1 MTSLPG
7 GTNHASAAHAGTAHH
22 GTDRDGT
29 DRDGESAERPAL
41 VCARCGTSA
50 EGRPPTWTC
59 SVENGA
65 RRYFCDACS
74 RENLRSIEGRLDSAW
89 W

>member
-7 GTNHASAAHAGTAHH
+7 GSDDSG
-22 GTDRDGT
+22 
-29 DRDGESAERPAL
+29 SPAEPQPL
-41 VCARCGTSA
+41 VCARCGA
-50 EGRPPTWTC
+50 GAKGPQPTWVC

-65 RRYFCDACS
+65 RQYFCDTCS
-74 RENLRSIEGRLDSAW
+74 RENLRAIEGRLDSAW

>member
-7 GTNHASAAHAGTAHH
+7 
-22 GTDRDGT
+22 DDG
-29 DRDGESAERPAL
+29 DGDAEAEPL
-41 VCARCGTSA
+41 VCARCGMRAKGSQ
-50 EGRPPTWTC
+50 PTWTC
-59 SVENGA
+59 SLENGV
-65 RRYFCDACS
+65 RQYFCDTCS